1 MEMVQKRREDQRAEE
16 HNETKQNITITE
28 NALNQQ
34 LEQLKSQLQLMDD
47 QLKTKAQE
55 STSHL
60 QIENELRNKNEQLL
74 GQSR

>member
-1 MEMVQKRREDQRAEE
+1 MVQKRREDQRAEE